1 MSEKREKLHHH
12 HSFIINLF
20 KIPQTCKLTIKQNES
35 KKKKLSLAFT
45 WTLAIYIFF

>member
-1 MSEKREKLHHH
+1 MSEKWEKLHHH